1 MIKALGRWTALVIGL
16 GAALPSAAAGVV
28 VYDQTGLTAA
38 LARGAYC
45 CVVDARSD
53 SERKRDPVDQA
64 VLYRKGLKVT
74 PSAAVVVIADSE
86 AEGLRIGKLVAR
98 DNQAKDV
105 FVVKGGAGVWR
116 ASLATAQGA
125 PPSSMT
131 FVIPKNTC
139 EQGKPLQS
147 LKSDRP

>member
-1 MIKALGRWTALVIGL
+1 MTKASDSWPILVLAFGV
-16 GAALPSAAAGVV
+16 ALPAAAEGVV
-28 VYDQTGLTAA
+28 VYDEAGLTGA
-38 LARGAYC
+38 LVRGAYC

-53 SERKRDPVDQA
+53 VERKRDPVDQA

-74 PSAAVVVIADSE
+74 PSAAVVVIADNE
-86 AEGLRIGKLVAR
+86 AEGVRIGNLVAR
-98 DNQAKDV
+98 TNQAKDV
-105 FVVKGGAGVWR
+105 FVVKGGAGAWR
-116 ASLATAQGA
+116 ASLAAAQGA